1 MSNVSGLSV
10 AYVAGGLVL
19 VLSGIRN
26 DPLAGTLKSIL
37 SGKVPQANP
46 TGAPTVGISGS
57 SSGSS
62 GSTNI
67 PASGQG
73 TISFTAAETYWTLAG
88 GPASEASTAAAI
100 GEAESSLNAKSVQQ
114 GQPYAT
120 TGWGLWQITPGNSV
134 PSVGVNDALLNP
146 LTNAKAAVVKYKA
159 AGNSFS
165 PWTTF
170 TSGAYLKYLPTGSK
184 GTING

>member
-1 MSNVSGLSV
+1 MAVSGLSV
-10 AYVAGGLVL
+10 AYITTGLVL
-19 VLSGIRN
+19 VWSGYKN
-26 DPLAGTLKSIL
+26 ATVSDTLKGFL
-37 SGKVPQANP
+37 SGKVPAGSP
-46 TGAPTVGISGS
+46 TGAPTIGLSNSGS
-57 SSGSS
+57 SSSS
-62 GSTNI
+62 AANV

-73 TISFTAAETYWTLAG
+73 TISFTAAESYWTLAG
-88 GPASEASTAAAI
+88 GPANEASTAAAI
-100 GEAESSLNAKSVQQ
+100 AEAESTLNAKAVQQ
-114 GQPYAT
+114 GQPYSS

-134 PSVGVNDALLNP
+134 PSVGTDSQLLNP

-184 GTING
+184 GQING